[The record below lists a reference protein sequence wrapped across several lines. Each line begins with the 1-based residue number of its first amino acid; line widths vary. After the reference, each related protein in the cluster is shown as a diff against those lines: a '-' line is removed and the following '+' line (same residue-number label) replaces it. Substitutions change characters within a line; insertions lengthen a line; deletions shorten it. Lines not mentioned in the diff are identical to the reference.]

1 MKIRGAVIGR
11 EFQRRN
17 EVGNGNSSSL
27 ARVEERVT
35 PVARVYAVN

>member
-17 EVGNGNSSSL
+17 EVGNGNSSRL
-27 ARVEERVT
+27 GRVT
-35 PVARVYAVN
+35 SNPGGSCVRR